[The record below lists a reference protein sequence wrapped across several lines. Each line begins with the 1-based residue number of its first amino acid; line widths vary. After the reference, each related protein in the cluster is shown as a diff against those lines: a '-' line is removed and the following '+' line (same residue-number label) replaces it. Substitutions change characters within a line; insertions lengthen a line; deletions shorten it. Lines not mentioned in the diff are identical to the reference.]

1 MRLRAIA
8 FALAAFGA
16 TGAGAWWIG
25 EAAADYA
32 ERRLASDLATALAAA
47 GHDWAEIRADGLI
60 LTLAGDAPD
69 ETARFHAIEIARQ
82 AAGPGRLLDA
92 VAVAPADPTAAPAFA
107 LELLRS
113 GEDVSLIGLV
123 PADGARETIAAGLA
137 AAGIGATVTDMLETA
152 DHPAPPGWDA
162 ALAYGLAVLGD
173 LPRAKI
179 AVAPG
184 TLSVTAV
191 AEEATAL
198 AGVRREIEAR
208 APADVALDLDL
219 SAPRPVIAPYS
230 LAFRLVPGGPA
241 TLAACSAETEEERD
255 AILAAARAAGV
266 EEAAECRL
274 GLGAP
279 SPDWGA
285 AAVRG
290 IEAVADLGGGS
301 FALTDMDALLIGPA
315 DIDPETLAA
324 AGAALAADLPRIFT
338 LATRSAARLGDEDGE
353 PAGYAP
359 EFRAVLE
366 AGGTVRLAGPLGDR
380 SSQIAVLGFAEAIF
394 GHARVSDT
402 IVLDPQLPEGWPG
415 RVLTGIEALA
425 LLEEGTLAVTGDTLS
440 VSGRSLQEEAGREI
454 EAFFSG
460 RAAGPVIIDVAFDA
474 EAAAAAAIAERP
486 PEEGCAEEV
495 KAILAGEMILFESG
509 SDRIDSAS
517 GDVLDGIAVAL
528 EACPAARFEV
538 AGHTDSSGS
547 ASFNQRLSERRAAAV
562 VEALAGRVEAQLAA
576 VGHGPDRPVA
586 DNDTE
591 EGRALNRRIEFSLLR
606 DEDEAADGDD
616 GAEDVAGDP
625 ATDAEAEAGD
635 AGAEEAV
642 AGGVAE
648 DAPDDPAG
656 AGAGEDAPDA
666 ETSEDAADGQ
676 D

>member
-25 EAAADYA
+25 EATADYA
-32 ERRLASDLATALAAA
+32 ERRLAGDLATALAAA

-92 VAVAPADPTAAPAFA
+92 VAVAPADPAAAPAFA

-162 ALAYGLAVLGD
+162 ALAFGLAVLGD

-191 AEEATAL
+191 AEDATAL

-208 APADVALDLDL
+208 APADVTLDLDL

-241 TLAACSAETEEERD
+241 TLTACSAETEEERD

-290 IEAVADLGGGS
+290 IEAVADFGGGS
-301 FALTDMDALLIGPA
+301 FALTDMDALLIGPPTSTPRRWPPPA
-315 DIDPETLAA
+315 PRSPPTSPGSSRSPPGARPVSGTRTANRPATPRSSGPCSSPAA
-324 AGAALAADLPRIFT
+324 RSGSPARSATGARRSRSSASRRRSSATRVS
-338 LATRSAARLGDEDGE
+338 ATRSCS
-353 PAGYAP
+353 
-359 EFRAVLE
+359 
-366 AGGTVRLAGPLGDR
+366 TR
-380 SSQIAVLGFAEAIF
+380 SCP
-394 GHARVSDT
+394 R
-402 IVLDPQLPEGWPG
+402 
-415 RVLTGIEALA
+415 
-425 LLEEGTLAVTGDTLS
+425 
-440 VSGRSLQEEAGREI
+440 AGR
-454 EAFFSG
+454 
-460 RAAGPVIIDVAFDA
+460 AG
-474 EAAAAAAIAERP
+474 
-486 PEEGCAEEV
+486 C
-495 KAILAGEMILFESG
+495 
-509 SDRIDSAS
+509 
-517 GDVLDGIAVAL
+517 
-528 EACPAARFEV
+528 
-538 AGHTDSSGS
+538 
-547 ASFNQRLSERRAAAV
+547 
-562 VEALAGRVEAQLAA
+562 
-576 VGHGPDRPVA
+576 
-586 DNDTE
+586 
-591 EGRALNRRIEFSLLR
+591 
-606 DEDEAADGDD
+606 
-616 GAEDVAGDP
+616 
-625 ATDAEAEAGD
+625 
-635 AGAEEAV
+635 
-642 AGGVAE
+642 
-648 DAPDDPAG
+648 
-656 AGAGEDAPDA
+656 
-666 ETSEDAADGQ
+666 
-676 D
+676 